1 MNAVSLTGRLVEK
14 PQLKYTKTNI
24 AVCDFRIAVNRPFA
38 KEGQQKADFITC
50 RVWKNQAEN
59 LCKYQDK
66 GNLIDIEGRLTVD
79 KSTDNQG
86 NNRYYTYV
94 LVERIEFLQSKKS
107 ETNNQVNELGN
118 PVGTRSVDE
127 DPYSSFEEQISIDDN
142 FLD

>member
-1 MNAVSLTGRLVEK
+1 MNSVSLVGRLTDK

-50 RVWKNQAEN
+50 RVWRNQAEN

-79 KSTDNQG
+79 KSTDHQG

-94 LVERIEFLQSKKS
+94 LAERIEFLQSKKK
-107 ETNNQVNELGN
+107 EENNQVNEFGN

-127 DPYSSFEEQISIDDN
+127 DPYSSFGEQISIDDN

>member
-1 MNAVSLTGRLVEK
+1 MNVVSLAGRLVEK

-38 KEGQQKADFITC
+38 KEGQQSADFITC
-50 RVWKNQAEN
+50 RAWKNQAEN

-66 GNLIDIEGRLTVD
+66 GNLIDIEGRLTID

-94 LVERIEFLQSKKS
+94 LVERIEFLQSNNSQIKKNV
-107 ETNNQVNELGN
+107 ENQEQSSNEDAFAQFG
-118 PVGTRSVDE
+118 S
-127 DPYSSFEEQISIDDN
+127 QIKIDDFDNN

>member
-1 MNAVSLTGRLVEK
+1 MNVVSLAGRLVEK
-14 PQLKYTKTNI
+14 PQLKFTKTNI

-38 KEGQQKADFITC
+38 KEGQQSADFITC

-79 KSTDNQG
+79 KSTDHQG

-94 LVERIEFLQSKKS
+94 LAERIEFLQSKKK
-107 ETNNQVNELGN
+107 EENNQVNEFGN

-127 DPYSSFEEQISIDDN
+127 DPYSSFGEQISIDDN

>member
-1 MNAVSLTGRLVEK
+1 MNSVSLVGRLTDK

-38 KEGQQKADFITC
+38 KEGQQSADFITC
-50 RVWKNQAEN
+50 RVWRNQAEN

-127 DPYSSFEEQISIDDN
+127 DPYSSFGEQIEIDNN

>member
-1 MNAVSLTGRLVEK
+1 MNVITLAGRLVEK
-14 PQLKYTKTNI
+14 PQLKFTKTNI

-38 KEGQQKADFITC
+38 KEGQQSADFITC

-107 ETNNQVNELGN
+107 ETNDQSNNTNEDVFSQFG
-118 PVGTRSVDE
+118 
-127 DPYSSFEEQISIDDN
+127 EQISIDDN

>member
-1 MNAVSLTGRLVEK
+1 MNVITLAGRLVEK
-14 PQLKYTKTNI
+14 PQLKFTKTNI

-38 KEGQQKADFITC
+38 KEGQQSADFITC
-50 RVWKNQAEN
+50 RAWKNQAEN

-66 GNLIDIEGRLTVD
+66 GNLIDIEGRLTID

-107 ETNNQVNELGN
+107 ETNDQSNNTNEDVFSQFG
-118 PVGTRSVDE
+118 
-127 DPYSSFEEQISIDDN
+127 EQISIDDR

>member
-1 MNAVSLTGRLVEK
+1 MNSVSLVGRLTDK

-38 KEGQQKADFITC
+38 KEGQQSADFITC

-107 ETNNQVNELGN
+107 ETNNQSDQSSNTNEDVFSQFG
-118 PVGTRSVDE
+118 
-127 DPYSSFEEQISIDDN
+127 EQIEIDNN

>member
-1 MNAVSLTGRLVEK
+1 MNSVNLVGRLTDK

-50 RVWKNQAEN
+50 RVWRNQAEN

-86 NNRYYTYV
+86 NSIYYTYV
-94 LVERIEFLQSKKS
+94 LVERIEFLQSNNSQIKKNV
-107 ETNNQVNELGN
+107 ENQEQSSNEDAFAQFG
-118 PVGTRSVDE
+118 S
-127 DPYSSFEEQISIDDN
+127 QIKIDDFDNN

>member
-1 MNAVSLTGRLVEK
+1 MNVVSLVGRLVEK
-14 PQLKYTKTNI
+14 PKLKYTTTNI

-50 RVWKNQAEN
+50 RAWKNQAEN

-66 GNLIDIEGRLTVD
+66 GNLIDIEGRFTVD

-94 LVERIEFLQSKKS
+94 LVEYIEFLQSNNSQIKKTVENKEQNS
-107 ETNNQVNELGN
+107 NGDAFEQFGN
-118 PVGTRSVDE
+118 
-127 DPYSSFEEQISIDDN
+127 QISIDEFDNN

>member
-1 MNAVSLTGRLVEK
+1 MNVVSLAGRLVEK
-14 PQLKYTKTNI
+14 PQLKFTKTNI

-38 KEGQQKADFITC
+38 KEGQQSADFITC
-50 RVWKNQAEN
+50 RVWRNQAEN

-94 LVERIEFLQSKKS
+94 LAERIEFLQSKKK
-107 ETNNQVNELGN
+107 EENNQVNEFGN

-127 DPYSSFEEQISIDDN
+127 DPYSSFGEQISIDDN

>member
-1 MNAVSLTGRLVEK
+1 MNVVSLAGRLVEK

-38 KEGQQKADFITC
+38 KEGQQSADFITC
-50 RVWKNQAEN
+50 RAWKNQAEN

-66 GNLIDIEGRLTVD
+66 GNLIDIEGRLTID

-107 ETNNQVNELGN
+107 ETNDQSNNTNEDVFSQFG
-118 PVGTRSVDE
+118 
-127 DPYSSFEEQISIDDN
+127 EQISIDDN

>member
-1 MNAVSLTGRLVEK
+1 MNVITLAGRLTEK

-38 KEGQQKADFITC
+38 KEGQQSADFITC
-50 RVWKNQAEN
+50 RVWRNQAEN

-86 NNRYYTYV
+86 NSIYYTYV

-107 ETNNQVNELGN
+107 ETNNQVNEFGN
-118 PVGTRSVDE
+118 PEGTRSVDE
-127 DPYSSFEEQISIDDN
+127 DPYSSFGEQISIDDN

>member
-1 MNAVSLTGRLVEK
+1 MNVVSLAGRLVEK
-14 PQLKYTKTNI
+14 PQLKFTKTNI

-38 KEGQQKADFITC
+38 KEGQQSADFITC
-50 RVWKNQAEN
+50 RVWRNQAEN

-107 ETNNQVNELGN
+107 ETNNQVSEVENHVETGN
-118 PVGTRSVDE
+118 TDE
-127 DPYSSFEEQISIDDN
+127 DPYSVFGEQISIDDN

>member
-1 MNAVSLTGRLVEK
+1 MNSVSLVGRLTDK

-38 KEGQQKADFITC
+38 KEGQQSADFITC
-50 RVWKNQAEN
+50 RAWKNQAEN

-107 ETNNQVNELGN
+107 ETNNQSDQSSNTNEDVFSQFG
-118 PVGTRSVDE
+118 
-127 DPYSSFEEQISIDDN
+127 EQIEIDNN
-142 FLD
+142 FLE

>member
-1 MNAVSLTGRLVEK
+1 MNSVNLVGRLTEK
-14 PQLKYTKTNI
+14 PKLKYTTTNI

-38 KEGQQKADFITC
+38 KEGQQSADFISC
-50 RVWKNQAEN
+50 RVWRNQAEN

-66 GNLIDIEGRLTVD
+66 GNLIDIEGRLTID

-107 ETNNQVNELGN
+107 ETNDQSDHSNNTNEDVFSQFG
-118 PVGTRSVDE
+118 
-127 DPYSSFEEQISIDDN
+127 EQISIEDN

>member
-1 MNAVSLTGRLVEK
+1 MNVVSLAGRLVEK

-38 KEGQQKADFITC
+38 KEGQQSADFITC
-50 RVWKNQAEN
+50 RVWRNQAEN

-79 KSTDNQG
+79 KSTDHQG

-94 LVERIEFLQSKKS
+94 LAERIEFLQSKKK
-107 ETNNQVNELGN
+107 EENNQVNEFGN

-127 DPYSSFEEQISIDDN
+127 DPYSSFGEQISIDDN

>member
-1 MNAVSLTGRLVEK
+1 MNVITLAGRLTEK

-38 KEGQQKADFITC
+38 KEGQQSADFITC
-50 RVWKNQAEN
+50 RVWRNQAEN

-86 NNRYYTYV
+86 NSIYYTYV
-94 LVERIEFLQSKKS
+94 LVERIEFLQSNNSQIKKTVENKEQNS
-107 ETNNQVNELGN
+107 NEDAFAQFG
-118 PVGTRSVDE
+118 S
-127 DPYSSFEEQISIDDN
+127 QIKIDDFDNN
-142 FLD
+142 FLE